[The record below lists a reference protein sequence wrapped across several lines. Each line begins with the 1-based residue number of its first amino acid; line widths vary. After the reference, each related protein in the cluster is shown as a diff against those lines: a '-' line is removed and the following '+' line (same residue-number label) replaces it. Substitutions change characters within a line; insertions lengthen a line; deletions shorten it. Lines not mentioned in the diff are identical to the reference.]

1 MISRPIKYRAWTG
14 NEMVAVQS
22 LCFNDKGCI
31 WYGRAPHMGWAFV
44 WPEAEWTVDDPK
56 PTDDLLKPV
65 MQWTGFK
72 DIDGKEI
79 YEGDIV
85 SWCGDEAT
93 LVIDYCEE
101 YARFGGLICLQYG
114 EEVENDAYQ
123 WFDDYGMPDKLKV
136 IGNVYQTP
144 ELLKT

>member
-44 WPEAEWTVDDPK
+44 WPEAEWTKDDPC

-65 MQWTGFK
+65 MQWTGK
-72 DIDGKEI
+72 RDEKGVEIWESDIMSYQGENLVVTYDHFGFVLKRDKSVT
-79 YEGDIV
+79 YLD
-85 SWCGDEAT
+85 T
-93 LVIDYCEE
+93 LLQFQGG
-101 YARFGGLICLQYG
+101 FGPNP
-114 EEVENDAYQ
+114 V
-123 WFDDYGMPDKLKV
+123 V
-136 IGNVYQTP
+136 IGNIHQNP
-144 ELLKT
+144 ELLTT